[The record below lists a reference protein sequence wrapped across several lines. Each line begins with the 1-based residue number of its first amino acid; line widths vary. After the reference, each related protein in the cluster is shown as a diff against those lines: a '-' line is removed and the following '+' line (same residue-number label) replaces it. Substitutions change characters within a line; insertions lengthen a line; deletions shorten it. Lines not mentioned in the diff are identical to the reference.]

1 MFAILKRDW
10 LRSAPLRWAGLFAF
24 EFAVV
29 LLGVLAAQSLQ
40 ERFAARQDRASFTQ
54 TRSALDEQVQT
65 VGSAMIMKGLQ
76 ARCVRS
82 NLETIVAAMEA
93 EEPLPEETF
102 TTHPPKGAIDLS
114 IWNGDLAARARTYAE
129 PEAVYAYE
137 FMAAVS
143 DGLVASAQNEEAWWA
158 TLGMA
163 DAANLPQ
170 DRRTHVLLA
179 ARNLLHAYEGWER
192 APAALDAMMTQLGV
206 DPQWE
211 WIGRMHGAEVPC
223 AREVRSGISALGKE
237 AKTD

>member
-10 LRSAPLRWAGLFAF
+10 LKSAPLRWAGLFAF
-24 EFAVV
+24 EFSVV

-40 ERFAARQDRASFTQ
+40 ERFAARQDRASFAQ

-76 ARCVRS
+76 ARCVS
-82 NLETIVAAMEA
+82 ANLEAIVAAMESDA
-93 EEPLPEETF
+93 PLPAGTL
-102 TTHPPKGAIDLS
+102 TTHPPKGAVDLS
-114 IWNGDLAARARTYAE
+114 IWNGDLAARARAYAE

-143 DGLVASAQNEEAWWA
+143 DGLVASAQNEESWWA
-158 TLGMA
+158 TIGMA
-163 DAANLPQ
+163 EAAQLPE

-192 APAALDAMMTQLGV
+192 APATLDPMMTQLGV
-206 DPQWE
+206 EPQWE
-211 WIGRMHGAEVPC
+211 WIERMHGGEAAC
-223 AREVRSGISALGKE
+223 ASEVRDGLSALGKK
-237 AKTD
+237 AKTS